1 MNNNRKIMFI
11 NNNNNDKVSRAGF
24 EQAMYQ
30 YNSVLVVVR
39 GNTHQ

>member
-11 NNNNNDKVSRAGF
+11 NNNEVSRAGF

-30 YNSVLVVVR
+30 YNSVVVVVR
-39 GNTHQ
+39 GNTPQ